1 MFMLI
6 SYSQLTKERKEMLV
20 ESILDEETNQETQDL
35 LVRKRKPS
43 ERIIKIKL
51 KKAVHDLDGGGS
63 TTKKAL
69 TSD

>member
-1 MFMLI
+1 
-6 SYSQLTKERKEMLV
+6 MLV

-51 KKAVHDLDGGGS
+51 KKAVHDPDAGGS
-63 TTKKAL
+63 TTEKTL
-69 TSD
+69 ILD